1 MVIEQYKK
9 YILNINYLTH
19 TDNETWHK
27 FNEIDLKQFYRK
39 TSPPYYLFACELE
52 VCFIYFHLFAQV
64 LILRLRI
71 KLLFYIVNRLW

>member
-1 MVIEQYKK
+1 MIIIQYKK
-9 YILNINYLTH
+9 YIINIDYLTL

-52 VCFIYFHLFAQV
+52 VWYIFVNLFA
-64 LILRLRI
+64 
-71 KLLFYIVNRLW
+71 